1 MHGNPRIV
9 VDHVASAPDDQLGER
24 KIATERFQR
33 HRLLRPGPAD
43 AADVVGWFGA
53 VQAQD
58 YRAAR
63 WALALRMRGSIMPAD
78 IDAALAG
85 GEILRTHVMR
95 PTWHFVARG
104 DIRWLLELTAPRVH
118 QALAF
123 GRKSYE
129 LSDALQR
136 RAAKVIERSLGRE
149 PCLTRSELAV
159 RLARAGIAVKGVRL
173 AFVTIYAELERLICS
188 GPHRGDQP
196 TYALL
201 DSRAPQSAKLERDEA
216 LGELTTRY
224 LRSHGPATARDFS
237 WWSGLT
243 MADAK
248 RGLAIVRARRQTVDG
263 LTYWTL
269 PGRARIPAPSNVVH
283 LLPVFDE
290 YLVAYRDSRPVPRGT
305 TAGGFLP
312 QAVVCGGRVVGTW
325 KVTKDREGRG
335 RGTHPRTNATL
346 VSRPGSRAGHRT
358 LSDIRRDWHEALIDS
373 VAQTPRALTCRM
385 NRLVCL
391 RKLRSDAGVDHE
403 FTMLWDC
410 AGTMNDLKQ
419 VVGRPTMSTH
429 FKSAATV
436 LRRSSA
442 PLWR

>member
-1 MHGNPRIV
+1 MAMSDTGVLI
-9 VDHVASAPDDQLGER
+9 
-24 KIATERFQR
+24 ERFRR

-43 AADVVGWFGA
+43 AADVVGWLGA

-63 WALALRMRGSIMPAD
+63 WALALRMRGSVTPAD

-95 PTWHFVARG
+95 PTWHFVARA

-123 GRKSYE
+123 GRKAYE
-129 LSDALQR
+129 LDDALQR
-136 RAAKVIERSLGRE
+136 RAVEVIARSLERE
-149 PCLTRSELAV
+149 PCLTRSELTT
-159 RLARAGIAVKGVRL
+159 RLARAGIAIKGVRL

-188 GPHRGDQP
+188 GPHRGSES

-201 DSRAPQSAKLERDEA
+201 DTRAPQSPRLERDEA
-216 LGELTTRY
+216 LDKLTTRY
-224 LRSHGPATARDFS
+224 LRSHGPATDRDFS

-248 RGLAIVRARRQTVDG
+248 RGLAIVRARSQTVEG

-290 YLVAYRDSRPVPRGT
+290 YLVAYRDSRPVPRGET
-305 TAGGFLP
+305 SGGFLP
-312 QAVVCGGRVVGTW
+312 QAVVCGGQVIGTW
-325 KVTKDREGRG
+325 KVRKDREG
-335 RGTHPRTNATL
+335 
-346 VSRPGSRAGHRT
+346 V
-358 LSDIRRDWHEALIDS
+358 D
-373 VAQTPRALTCRM
+373 VALTRE
-385 NRLVCL
+385 RTQ
-391 RKLRSDAGVDHE
+391 RSFHDRDLEKAVECYRTFAGI
-403 FTMLWDC
+403 
-410 AGTMNDLKQ
+410 GT
-419 VVGRPTMSTH
+419 
-429 FKSAATV
+429 
-436 LRRSSA
+436 RR
-442 PLWR
+442 